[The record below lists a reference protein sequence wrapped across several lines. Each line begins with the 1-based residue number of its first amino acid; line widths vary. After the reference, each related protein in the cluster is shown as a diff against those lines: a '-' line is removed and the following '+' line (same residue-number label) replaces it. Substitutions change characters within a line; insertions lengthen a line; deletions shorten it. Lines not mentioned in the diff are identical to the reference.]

1 MDLVLLFTQYL
12 SLCDFFSSP
21 MRIRR
26 VAKALQGTRN
36 TAANVED
43 FKAPQP
49 QRFVAGNKVPMIDS
63 AISHEP
69 VLRSVSAIE

>member
-1 MDLVLLFTQYL
+1 
-12 SLCDFFSSP
+12 

-26 VAKALQGTRN
+26 VAKALQGAKN

-49 QRFVAGNKVPMIDS
+49 QRYVAGNKVVTIDAAVS
-63 AISHEP
+63 YESL
-69 VLRSVSAIE
+69 LRSFSTIERENPSNDLQSIFG